1 MTTIAVLDIGK
12 TNVKLALVDPVR
24 RQELGVVTRPNLV
37 LPGPPYPHYDV
48 EGHWAFFLGALRN
61 AARHHRIDGIA
72 VTTHGASVAV
82 LDGQGG
88 LAAPVLDYE
97 HNGPQEVAADYDA
110 LRPPFALTG
119 TGRMPNG
126 LNVGAQLHWLLHR
139 DPGLSDRVARVVSWP
154 GYWVHRLTGVAGYD
168 LTSIGCHTDLWVP
181 ARAEFSPLVARLGL
195 AGKMASAV
203 PPGQIAGPILP
214 EVAAATGLSADTP
227 VVFGIHDSNASLL
240 PHLLARKAP
249 FSVVSTGTWVV
260 CMAVGGAQVSLDQGR
275 DVLVNVNA
283 LGQPTPS
290 AKFMGGREYEMLM
303 AGHPT
308 TATSED
314 EAAVL
319 AEGVFLLPS
328 VVAGSGPFPHHQARW
343 VGAEPQGGPRQV
355 AVSHYLAMVSATC
368 LSMIGA
374 AGEII
379 VEGPFARNRAF
390 LAMLASA
397 TGRRVGAALSQT
409 GTAIGAAM
417 LFTDAS
423 APMEEAL
430 EVTLPDPRAAE
441 LARKWA
447 DAVENRGS
455 L

>member
-12 TNVKLALVDPVR
+12 TNVKLALVNPVL

-48 EGHWAFFLGALRN
+48 EGHWAFFLTALRD
-61 AARHHRIDGIA
+61 AARDHRIDGIA

-82 LDGQGG
+82 LDAMGG

-97 HNGPQEVAADYDA
+97 HDGPQEVATAYDA
-110 LRPPFALTG
+110 LRPDFALTG

-139 DPGLSDRVARVVSWP
+139 DPGLADRVAQVVSWP

-195 AGKMASAV
+195 VGKMAQAV

-214 EVAAATGLSADTP
+214 AVAAATGLSPDTP

-260 CMAVGGAQVSLDQGR
+260 CMAVGGVQVTLDQAR

-283 LGQPTPS
+283 LGQSTPS
-290 AKFMGGREYEMLM
+290 AKFMGGREYEVLM
-303 AGHPT
+303 AGQPT
-308 TATSED
+308 TATPED
-314 EAAVL
+314 EAAML
-319 AEGVFLLPS
+319 ADGVFLLPS
-328 VVAGSGPFPHHQARW
+328 VVAGSGPFPQHKARW
-343 VGAEPQGGPRQV
+343 VGAEPLGGKRQV

-390 LAMLASA
+390 LTMLASA

-417 LFTDAS
+417 LFADAA

-455 L
+455 M